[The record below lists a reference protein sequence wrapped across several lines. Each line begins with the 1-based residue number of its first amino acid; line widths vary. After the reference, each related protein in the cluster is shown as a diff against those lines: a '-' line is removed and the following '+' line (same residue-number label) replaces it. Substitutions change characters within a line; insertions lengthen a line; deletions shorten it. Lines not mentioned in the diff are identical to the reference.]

1 LGRFGGGGVEILR
14 ALAAKLRELEYL
26 PMVFDFDRPT
36 DKNYTETIKTL
47 AGLSKFVIAD
57 LSGPSVP
64 QELYATVP
72 HFKTPFVPIIE
83 KGRKPYS
90 MFADIL
96 EYPWVLQ
103 PIVEFESLDALLVM
117 LPEKVIAPAEKKH
130 EGRRQLLKEL
140 FGS

>member
-1 LGRFGGGGVEILR
+1 MR